1 MIQAEKPPLTFDELM
16 STPFNFSAFAMNHL
30 KLNKI
35 TRVDLVGPVFN
46 PLKGTYKSYV
56 ELKYNIEE
64 CYRALIDQLDWANP
78 DVHKSLGDMSK
89 PLPLQ
94 DKEGR
99 LTIPVEF
106 FFNNDLEY
114 LKAGNKDRTYSS
126 SITKT
131 PTARAMIN
139 KDSKH
144 KVFSTMRILIV
155 VNVLVEKRSGY
166 GYLKEIVVRR
176 ADQKLYK
183 FKEGDFSDL
192 HLNDIEDM
200 MLLIAQNKLFNLDD
214 DVIIDFVT
222 APKMFTRGIIVKNR
236 VEDVQLDSEKLR
248 SAGWGKENREGKRLL
263 QRTNRRDLPRDIP
276 LDRIEVL
283 RYDTKGVKVRKGKM
297 QIEIELKLEQTQQR
311 VSDEVLVVHD
321 KEFNKG
327 TIYALQ
333 GSGMRILII

>member
-1 MIQAEKPPLTFDELM
+1 MIQAKKPPLTFDELM
-16 STPFNFSAFAMNHL
+16 STPINFLAFAMNHL

-35 TRVDLVGPVFN
+35 TRVDLVGLVFN

-78 DVHKSLGDMSK
+78 EVHKSLGDMSK

-99 LTIPVEF
+99 LTIPIEF

-131 PTARAMIN
+131 PAA
-139 KDSKH
+139 S
-144 KVFSTMRILIV
+144 V

-166 GYLKEIVVRR
+166 GYLKGIMVRR

-183 FKEGDFSDL
+183 IKEGDFSDL
-192 HLNDIEDM
+192 HLNGIEDM
-200 MLLIAQNKLFNLDD
+200 LLLIAQNKLFNLDG
-214 DVIIDFVT
+214 DVIMDFVT
-222 APKMFTRGIIVKNR
+222 AKTVH
-236 VEDVQLDSEKLR
+236 
-248 SAGWGKENREGKRLL
+248 
-263 QRTNRRDLPRDIP
+263 PRNH
-276 LDRIEVL
+276 R
-283 RYDTKGVKVRKGKM
+283 
-297 QIEIELKLEQTQQR
+297 
-311 VSDEVLVVHD
+311 
-321 KEFNKG
+321 
-327 TIYALQ
+327 
-333 GSGMRILII
+333 